1 MRKLPVIPP
10 LTTKISVLKDIFMLN
25 IGLGTEKIN
34 NKHILSKYCMFK
46 DSKRYETHTAEQDK
60 GDRKC
65 QMKER
70 AVVLNKVVMAGFI

>member
-10 LTTKISVLKDIFMLN
+10 LTTKISVLKDIFMFY

-34 NKHILSKYCMFK
+34 NKHILSKYYMFK
-46 DSKRYETHTAEQDK
+46 DNKQYEMHTAEQDK

-65 QMKER
+65 QR
-70 AVVLNKVVMAGFI
+70 